1 MPSSAKKKTKI
12 AANKTKKNGPSLSLL
27 PSFNGQR
34 LEWIVAALLL
44 SGKLRV
50 DSVQLFRQATMFISL
65 TGKYKTLAN
74 QSNVENMIKFLNDN
88 GNMTLDEML
97 QALKKKINP

>member
-1 MPSSAKKKTKI
+1 
-12 AANKTKKNGPSLSLL
+12 
-27 PSFNGQR
+27 
-34 LEWIVAALLL
+34 
-44 SGKLRV
+44 
-50 DSVQLFRQATMFISL
+50 MFISL